1 MTFYGEDRRVYADAL
16 LSAEASTPSLLP
28 SSSLPLLAFRVD
40 FVVAGIGVL
49 RTVRKRVVLF
59 FGFDERCFAELTQQ
73 FVRLHA
79 SAGFDL
85 LI

>member
-1 MTFYGEDRRVYADAL
+1 MGYLYSIRSWCASYYADQVTFYGEDRRVYADAL

-49 RTVRKRVVLF
+49 SSLGQRVELF
-59 FGFDERCFAELTQQ
+59 FGLYKRRFT
-73 FVRLHA
+73 
-79 SAGFDL
+79 
-85 LI
+85 